1 MWDYYYENSTVH
13 NQKDK
18 NADKYQTYYSS
29 SRTYTGYPLLA
40 SGTPYIIGLPGQTY
54 YEFDLSGNF
63 QARNTAVAI
72 DKLGRQTITFAS
84 NTGVKI
90 GVSDSE
96 TAGVVKSTSGNKNYT
111 LTFKPSYMNEE
122 LAAGTNNYTLDADG
136 DSYDKVPATG
146 NAIKVSA
153 FRPYFTATV
162 TTHSPKMIPESILF
176 GDDYSGLEGE
186 PKTAFGGD
194 LEISVQGHKIVA
206 TSHLTEATTVRIIN
220 VSGITIAN
228 YVIQPGETVETPVSI
243 EGVYIANK
251 KKLLV
256 K

>member
-1 MWDYYYENSTVH
+1 
-13 NQKDK
+13 
-18 NADKYQTYYSS
+18 
-29 SRTYTGYPLLA
+29 
-40 SGTPYIIGLPGQTY
+40 
-54 YEFDLSGNF
+54 
-63 QARNTAVAI
+63 
-72 DKLGRQTITFAS
+72 
-84 NTGVKI
+84 
-90 GVSDSE
+90 
-96 TAGVVKSTSGNKNYT
+96 
-111 LTFKPSYMNEE
+111 MNEE

-146 NAIKVSA
+146 NATKVTA
-153 FRPYFTATV
+153 FRPYFTANVV
-162 TTHSPKMIPESILF
+162 TTSSPSPKMIPESILF

-206 TSHLTEATTVRIIN
+206 TSHLAEATTVRIIN

-228 YVIQPGETVETPVSI
+228 YVIQPGETIETPVSI